1 MNGHTPIRADEA
13 PILGAGIHGIAAD
26 RYHADPAPEPSL
38 SASLAKVLLA
48 QSPLHAW
55 TESPRLNPDWQPKDS
70 KTFDLGRA
78 AHRLVLGAGSDF
90 DIIPP
95 ELLAANGAASTKEAK
110 AFIEDCRAR
119 GVTPL
124 KEAEADAVQL
134 MASAV
139 EARLDSMRIKLD
151 SARSELVALAQVDG
165 VWCRAMVDNAPA
177 DPRLPLYDFKT
188 CENASP
194 EACERAVMNYGYD
207 LQAEH
212 YRQVWKAATG
222 EDRAFRF
229 VFQEKTA
236 PFEGCVIEL
245 GGETLA
251 MARRRLARAR
261 EVWRLCLRDNHWP
274 GYPSGVHRIE
284 LPEWFHARF
293 LERESAEAAHKQRH
307 GFDVYE
313 MATRWQSPAPF
324 EGAAE

>member
-1 MNGHTPIRADEA
+1 MVTLPPGVHR
-13 PILGAGIHGIAAD
+13 IAAD

-78 AHRLVLGAGSDF
+78 AHRAILGAGADF
-90 DIIPP
+90 VAIPDDY
-95 ELLAANGAASTKEAK
+95 LATNGAASTKLAK
-110 AFIEDCRAR
+110 DFMAAAR
-119 GVTPL
+119 DAGLTPL
-124 KEAEADAVQL
+124 KADEVAKIETMRRVAMDRL
-134 MASAV
+134 RDMAID
-139 EARLDSMRIKLD
+139 LDP
-151 SARSELVALAQVDG
+151 ARSELAALARIEG
-165 VWCRAMVDNAPA
+165 VWCRAMLDNV
-177 DPRLPLYDFKT
+177 PLDARRAIIDFKT
-188 CENASP
+188 CESASP
-194 EACERAVMNYGYD
+194 DACERAVMNYGYD

-222 EDRAFRF
+222 EDRTFRF

-236 PFEGCVIEL
+236 PFEVCVIEL

-251 MARRRLARAR
+251 MARKRLARAR

-307 GFDVYE
+307 GTDVYE
-313 MATRWQSPAPF
+313 LATRWQSPAPF